1 MKIGNLRKTIGVW
14 KSLFFM
20 GNVCKMRQ
28 TLISY
33 LLEEGVE
40 AKVEDG

>member
-1 MKIGNLRKTIGVW
+1 MKIGNLRKTTGVW

-28 TLISY
+28 ALISY
-33 LLEEGVE
+33 LLEEGVDDHS
-40 AKVEDG
+40 AK